1 MNDKIF
7 TEYTA
12 ILAEFDGNCYGLKEY
27 FSLINKTEI
36 LKDSYKYHS
45 SWDWLLPV
53 YKKLSDAIYLN
64 ENKFEKFEWNRLQ
77 AARYMI
83 EHDLLNFE
91 IEKVFIGVAELIK
104 LFKLLLEIKK

>member
-1 MNDKIF
+1 MDKLILI
-7 TEYTA
+7 EYSR
-12 ILAEFDGNCYGLKEY
+12 IIAEFHGNIEY
-27 FSLINKTEI
+27 KDDFVKNEI
-36 LKDSYKYHS
+36 RLFKFHK

-53 YKKLSDAIYLN
+53 YKKISDVIYLN

-77 AARYMI
+77 SARYMI

-91 IEKVFIGVAELIK
+91 IEKVFTGVAELIK